1 LLISKQFANFAQNV
15 KNRAMSKKISNT
27 KKMLIEVARELFAQ
41 HGKKEVTMNDIAE
54 ASKKGRRT
62 LYTYFNNKEEIY
74 KAVIDRELQTVLDRL
89 TKVSV
94 EDKEPDVKLTNH
106 ILTHLDAIKDVV
118 TRNGS
123 LRADFF
129 HDIYEVERTRRKID
143 IKEILI
149 LKKILADG
157 VEKKVF
163 KRMDLDLSSM
173 IIFYAIKG
181 LEVPY
186 IRQNISDSFE
196 KNKNSIVEFVF
207 QGIKRQKNEH
217 H

>member
-1 LLISKQFANFAQNV
+1 
-15 KNRAMSKKISNT
+15 MSKKMSNT
-27 KKMLIEVARELFAQ
+27 KKMLVEVARELFAQ
-41 HGKKEVTMNDIAE
+41 QGKREVTMNDIAE
-54 ASKKGRRT
+54 ACKKGRRT

-74 KAVIDRELQTVLDRL
+74 KAVIDRELETVFERL
-89 TKVSV
+89 IKVSMD
-94 EDKEPDVKLTNH
+94 DKEPDIKLTNH
-106 ILTHLDAIKDVV
+106 IITHLDAIKDVV

-143 IKEILI
+143 MKEIAL
-149 LKKILADG
+149 LKKILSDG
-157 VEKKVF
+157 VEKKIF
-163 KRMDLDLSSM
+163 KRMNLDLSSM

-207 QGIKRQKNEH
+207 QGIKRPKI
-217 H
+217 

>member
-1 LLISKQFANFAQNV
+1 
-15 KNRAMSKKISNT
+15 MSKKMSNT
-27 KKMLIEVARELFAQ
+27 KKMLIEVARELFAR

-74 KAVIDRELQTVLDRL
+74 KAVIDRELETVLDRL
-89 TKVSV
+89 NKVAMD
-94 EDKEPDVKLTNH
+94 DKAPDIKLTNH
-106 ILTHLDAIKDVV
+106 IITHLDAIKDVV

-143 IKEILI
+143 MKEIAI
-149 LKKILADG
+149 IKKILADG
-157 VEKKVF
+157 VEMKIF
-163 KRMDLDLSSM
+163 KRMDVELSS
-173 IIFYAIKG
+173 IVIFYAIKG

-186 IRQNISDSFE
+186 IRQNISENFE

-207 QGIKRQKNEH
+207 QGIKRPKI
-217 H
+217 

>member
-1 LLISKQFANFAQNV
+1 
-15 KNRAMSKKISNT
+15 MSNT

-41 HGKKEVTMNDIAE
+41 NGKKDVTMNDIAE

-74 KAVIDRELQTVLDRL
+74 KAVIDRELESVLERL
-89 TKVSV
+89 SKASLD
-94 EDKEPDVKLTNH
+94 EREPDVKLTNH
-106 ILTHLDAIKDVV
+106 ILTHLDAIRDVV

-143 IKEILI
+143 IKEIAI
-149 LKKILADG
+149 LKKILAEG
-157 VEKKVF
+157 VEKKIF
-163 KRMDLDLSSM
+163 KRMDLDLSSL

-186 IRQNISDSFE
+186 IRQNISENFE

-207 QGIKRQKNEH
+207 QGIKRQKN
-217 H
+217 